1 MMEDLESRALKFK
14 GKPSV
19 ALVYRSETENAIALS
34 VKLAAWLKDRGHK
47 VFTAPEQKVIK
58 GTTLIS
64 AADLKQVGLVIV
76 LGGDGSYLRAAR
88 LLEKAPVPILGV
100 NLGNLGF
107 LTPVRAD
114 ELFDAVEA
122 TLKGKMLLTPRSM
135 IEVEYLVKGS
145 KKQRAIALNDV
156 VMERGRMSQLII
168 LSMKLG
174 DEFISEV
181 KADGLI
187 VSSPTGSTAYNLAAG
202 GPLLH
207 PSVSG
212 LAVTPIAPHS
222 LTSRPFIVPDNEDLT
237 FRISIPSVPA
247 KVQKMEGTAQLIIDG
262 QFVTDLANDSEVR
275 IRRFERNHW
284 MVQDPS
290 KNFFF
295 LLRDKLKFGDRA

>member
-1 MMEDLESRALKFK
+1 MTESLETRPLKFK
-14 GKPSV
+14 GTPSI
-19 ALVYRSETENAIALS
+19 ALVYRSETENAIKLA
-34 VKLAAWLKDRGHK
+34 VKLTSWLQDRGHK

-58 GTTLIS
+58 GTTLITS
-64 AADLKQVGLVIV
+64 ADLKKVGLIIV

-100 NLGNLGF
+100 NLGSLGF

-114 ELFDAVEA
+114 ELFSAVED
-122 TLKGKMLLTPRSM
+122 TLKGRMQLTPRAM
-135 IEVEYLVKGS
+135 LEVEYSIKG
-145 KKQRAIALNDV
+145 KKHRAIALNDV

-174 DEFISEV
+174 NEFISEV

-207 PSVSG
+207 PAVTG
-212 LAVTPIAPHS
+212 FAVTPIAPHS
-222 LTSRPFIVPDNEDLT
+222 LTSRPFIVPDIEALS
-237 FRISIPSVPA
+237 FRINIPNVPA
-247 KVQKMEGTAQLIIDG
+247 KNEKMESTAQLIIDG
-262 QFVTDLANDSEVR
+262 QFVTELVTDSEVR
-275 IRRFERNHW
+275 IKRYEKNHW